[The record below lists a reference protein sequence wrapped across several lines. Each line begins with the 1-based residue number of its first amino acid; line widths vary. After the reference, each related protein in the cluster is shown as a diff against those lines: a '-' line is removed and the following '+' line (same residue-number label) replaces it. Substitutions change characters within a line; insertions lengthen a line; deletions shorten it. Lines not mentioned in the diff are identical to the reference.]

1 MKPNPIEKRI
11 EAKGRVSQEMP
22 ELNPVKVYSVHELAQ
37 RSGLS
42 NQAIEQ
48 ATDEYQASGGRI
60 GLPWFRR
67 GSRKGILWL
76 SFVRW
81 IQAKELEVVA

>member
-1 MKPNPIEKRI
+1 MQTNPIEKRI

-48 ATDEYQASGGRI
+48 ATDEYQTSGGRI

>member
-1 MKPNPIEKRI
+1 MQANPIEKRI

-42 NQAIEQ
+42 NQA
-48 ATDEYQASGGRI
+48 SGINHGK
-60 GLPWFRR
+60 LF
-67 GSRKGILWL
+67 
-76 SFVRW
+76 
-81 IQAKELEVVA
+81 